1 MKIGIDLR
9 HLQRWD
15 NRFRGIGCYIY
26 NLVEHIVKLNSENN
40 YVFFLEKSTGD
51 NHVLDWIKS
60 LSGRRNGTITLR
72 ELPSLRAVSLLDQIK
87 LNRFIREEKVDC
99 FHSPVQTSLPIFYRH
114 RSVVTIHDL
123 VQLRFPEMYLK
134 GIGLRS
140 KFRWAAKLFL
150 TSRAAKLIAIS
161 ENTKQDII
169 KYLKVPGHRID
180 VVYNGV
186 NNQFVPLAK
195 NSLLDGLKSRFH
207 INGKFILYVG
217 GFEERKNILRIFRA
231 FHTFFKN
238 GAKNVYLVIA
248 GKIDAEGEQIL
259 KKMKAEHRDQNVIFT
274 GFIGEDE
281 LVSLYNGCEFLI
293 FPSIYEG
300 FGLPAL
306 EAMAC
311 GKTLISSDTPSLK
324 EVVGDAAICVNPYSE
339 EEIALAISKL
349 MSDIPF
355 RRNLERKSF
364 ERAKL
369 FSWKKAAEETLKV
382 YEKVAR
388 L

>member
-1 MKIGIDLR
+1 MKIGIDIR
-9 HLQRWD
+9 PLQRWD

-26 NLVEHIVKLNSENN
+26 NLVEHSVKLNSGNN
-40 YVFFLEKSTGD
+40 YVFFLEKPNGD
-51 NHVLDWIKS
+51 SHVINWIKS
-60 LSGRRNGTITLR
+60 LSGKRNGTITVR
-72 ELPSLRAVSLLDQIK
+72 ELPLLHAVSLPDQIK
-87 LNRFIREEKVDC
+87 LNRFIRQENIDC

-134 GIGLRS
+134 GNGMRS
-140 KFRWAAKLFL
+140 KFRFFAKLFL
-150 TSRAAKLIAIS
+150 TSRAARLIAIS

-169 KYLKVPGHRID
+169 KYLKVPAHRID

-186 NNQFVPLAK
+186 NNQFVPLTN
-195 NSLLDGLKSRFH
+195 NSLLDGLKARFH

-217 GFEERKNILRIFRA
+217 GFEERKNILRIFKA
-231 FHTFFKN
+231 FHTFMKN
-238 GAKNVYLVIA
+238 GANDVYLVIA

-259 KKMKAEHRDQNVIFT
+259 KKMKEEHRDQNVIFT
-274 GFIGEDE
+274 GFISEDE

-311 GKTLISSDTPSLK
+311 GKTLISSNTPSLK
-324 EVVGDAAICVNPYSE
+324 EVVGEAAICVNPYSD
-339 EEIALAISKL
+339 EEIAQAISKL
-349 MSDIPF
+349 ISDIPF
-355 RRNLERKSF
+355 RQNLERKSL

-388 L
+388 V